1 MSVAS
6 FILNKL
12 HDLSGN
18 DINEDQ
24 QRNVQYK
31 TTTEGGTI
39 PLLQMMDEI
48 IEMTANKTF
57 KMIKILCM

>member
-1 MSVAS
+1 VAS
-6 FILNKL
+6 FNLNKL

-39 PLLQMMDEI
+39 PLLQIMDAT
-48 IEMTANKTF
+48 MATTAKKTF